1 MGPGQP
7 GNCQPGVRFRCIH
20 TGWGFVSVV
29 GSVPDMRQALALIP
43 QQPIKPD
50 KAAHTHIP
58 TLEVEA
64 EGLEVQSYLQLL
76 GEF

>member
-1 MGPGQP
+1 
-7 GNCQPGVRFRCIH
+7 
-20 TGWGFVSVV
+20 
-29 GSVPDMRQALALIP
+29 MRQALGLIP

-50 KAAHTHIP
+50 KAAYTHIP

-64 EGLEVQSYLQLL
+64 EGLEVQSHLQLL

>member
-1 MGPGQP
+1 MHTHRLGF
-7 GNCQPGVRFRCIH
+7 CLRC
-20 TGWGFVSVV
+20 WEC
-29 GSVPDMRQALALIP
+29 VPDMRQALALIP

-50 KAAHTHIP
+50 KAAYTHIP

-64 EGLEVQSYLQLL
+64 EGLEVQSHLQLL

>member
-1 MGPGQP
+1 MRTHRLGLCLG
-7 GNCQPGVRFRCIH
+7 CWEC
-20 TGWGFVSVV
+20 
-29 GSVPDMRQALALIP
+29 VPDMHQALGLIP
-43 QQPIKPD
+43 QQPIKPG

-64 EGLEVQSYLQLL
+64 EGLEIQSHPQLP